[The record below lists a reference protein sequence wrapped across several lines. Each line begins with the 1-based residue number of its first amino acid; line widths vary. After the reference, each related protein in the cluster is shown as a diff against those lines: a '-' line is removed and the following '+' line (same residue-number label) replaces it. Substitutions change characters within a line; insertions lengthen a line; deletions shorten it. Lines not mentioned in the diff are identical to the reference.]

1 MSLQLEEGEV
11 MEVSAMTKKKVE
23 NKELTEK
30 ELTMLRELA
39 EAEIEWAISD
49 IEMDEMTFQE
59 GMSKI
64 SNLVGAAKKLWV
76 METAATTLRLKVR

>member
-1 MSLQLEEGEV
+1 